1 MSIFLSLLLDILCSV
16 ILFCILLDRSLKIY
30 LVAKGGIY
38 MKEWKTAE
46 IVELDMSETEYDY
59 VEGTIED
66 GPVYICDG
74 QWYPG
79 YVS

>member
-1 MSIFLSLLLDILCSV
+1 
-16 ILFCILLDRSLKIY
+16 
-30 LVAKGGIY
+30 